1 MCHAINNFNLQNSIF
16 INKSKP
22 INTLF
27 CFAFPQKRPVD
38 STSYAI
44 PLNLCDYHFSLA
56 LYAYKLKR
64 FVGIHLLSVCTSPS
78 VVIVSALC
86 QPNRFIMSNTELT
99 IRLSEIEELARP
111 HCKIKDPHRVEQ
123 ILNEIVKG
131 GSNELQVAVILLFF
145 FFCLILSNIE
155 LKIWF

>member
-27 CFAFPQKRPVD
+27 CFTFPQKRPVD

-78 VVIVSALC
+78 VVSFRHCVNQIVSSCRTQNWPSDWVKLKSL
-86 QPNRFIMSNTELT
+86 PGHTVKSKIHIVSNKFLMKSLRAEAMNC
-99 IRLSEIEELARP
+99 R
-111 HCKIKDPHRVEQ
+111 
-123 ILNEIVKG
+123 
-131 GSNELQVAVILLFF
+131 
-145 FFCLILSNIE
+145 
-155 LKIWF
+155 